1 MATVGYRV
9 LMQKLG
15 LLALVVLASSI
26 LIGCSG
32 NAGGAV
38 DVGAVEKQAAKEKEI
53 NKKAEANLPPGDG
66 PAN

>member
-1 MATVGYRV
+1 MATMGNRV

-15 LLALVVLASSI
+15 LLALVVLTSSI

-32 NAGGAV
+32 SGGGAV
-38 DVGAVEKQAAKEKEI
+38 DVGAVEKQAAMEKEI
-53 NKKAEANLPPGDG
+53 NKKAETNLPPGDG